1 MARHVVASLAELP
14 PGSRKLVKTAGRP
27 IVVFNVAG
35 ELFAVSNRCPHA
47 GGELQHGRLTGLT
60 TSSGAGDYQY
70 ARKGEILRCPWH
82 GWEFDLRTGKSFC
95 DPSTVKVRNYQVT
108 VEPGAKLVEGP
119 YKAETFQVAVEG
131 EYVVVEV

>member
-1 MARHVVASLAELP
+1 MARHVVAALAELP
-14 PGSRKLVKTAGRP
+14 PGSRKLVTAAGRP

-47 GGELQHGRLTGLT
+47 GGELRHGRLTGLT
-60 TSSGAGDYQY
+60 LSSGPGDYCY

-95 DPSTVKVRNYQVT
+95 DPSTVKVRSYQVT